1 MRPSTTC
8 AAAAPSRGQR
18 TLGQK
23 ARLAR
28 TLRFR
33 FLLFTD
39 DVNRLS
45 QQLGTEVTK
54 TAALE
59 INQSV
64 PIGQG
69 LGMD

>member
-1 MRPSTTC
+1 MVPAVKTT
-8 AAAAPSRGQR
+8 
-18 TLGQK
+18 LV
-23 ARLAR
+23 
-28 TLRFR
+28 
-33 FLLFTD
+33 LFCLKTG
-39 DVNRLS
+39 RIA

-64 PIGQG
+64 FIGQG